1 MHGFNGMGWGMG
13 FGWLFFPVILVAI
26 IWVIVKI
33 VHQNNNQN
41 QPKDK
46 SALDILKENYARGN
60 ISRENSIRKKKI
72 YYRSF

>member
-1 MHGFNGMGWGMG
+1 MHGFNGMGLGMG
-13 FGWLFFPVILVAI
+13 FVWLLVPVILAAI

-60 ISRENSIRKKKI
+60 INKEEFDTKKKDI
-72 YYRSF
+72 L